1 MWRKRVLQALTAM
14 LALVLLTLIAW
25 VAVAGP
31 TTVGRILRYG
41 DTDIDD
47 FSHYPGRQLEPS
59 LDPLALKVQHEPIE
73 PADGSL
79 VWLEEGAA
87 MDELLAGNDTIAF
100 LVIKDGTIRHESYY
114 QGHTSSSLSQ
124 LFSVSKSV
132 TSLLVGIALD
142 ENALGSVDDPVTNYI
157 PELAANGFDSVSLRH
172 LLTMTSGSDYVENDN
187 PFGEHVILN
196 YTPRLENRLLTIG
209 IETKPGQVF
218 RYKSGDNA
226 LAGLAL
232 SRALGEQT
240 ITEFAQEHLWQTV
253 GLAGRGVW
261 TVDSEQDG
269 LEKTWCCLAM
279 TAPDLARIG
288 QLFLDEG
295 QVEGAEIV
303 PSEWIRSSTSPQVPP
318 EIWPEEYS
326 QAGWRNYGYQWWLTS
341 EEEGDFFALGKDG
354 QYLYV
359 NPTHKVVIVRLG
371 WSNGDLY
378 SSQWINLFQSIAS
391 NTD

>member
-41 DTDIDD
+41 DTDIAD